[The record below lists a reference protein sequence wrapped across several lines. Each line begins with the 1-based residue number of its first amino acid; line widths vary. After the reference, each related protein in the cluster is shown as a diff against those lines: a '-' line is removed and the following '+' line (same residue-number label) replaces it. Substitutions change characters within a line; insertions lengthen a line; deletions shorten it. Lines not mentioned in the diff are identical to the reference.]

1 MSDKT
6 TSDETLRFLI
16 TQKMSYVNSTVNVCM
31 QWWVSSI
38 VFCGAVLAA
47 VWSNRAELR
56 QPGILIGLGV
66 ILFVFFSFISYFGF
80 SVAHR
85 LGIVQQEI
93 AVLAYNLNYAE
104 LEATLK
110 PQLAYKLVSRGWF
123 SRRRPR
129 HRLKSVELKPVGGF
143 FYTEIITFK
152 RSMQY
157 GAGSFAL
164 ICVAWLFLCWFL
176 WIQPNEKLPL
186 VDSNQVN
193 QREVQPDPAPTP
205 PDDSSNPAAR

>member
-1 MSDKT
+1 
-6 TSDETLRFLI
+6 
-16 TQKMSYVNSTVNVCM
+16 M